1 MSRMPSRI
9 PYPITRIFFD
19 AGLGTVTQFVELLD
33 SN

>member
-9 PYPITRIFFD
+9 PYLITRIFFN

-33 SN
+33 PN